1 MRGFMR
7 KEIAAIAVML
17 SFSSGAISDAYMCSD
32 GKTKFV
38 SSEPCGATNKTVRSA
53 QSISQQ
59 DAAVSAATAQRDL
72 ERQGEWLD
80 RRYQENAAYAR
91 AQQEIQRQA
100 AAQQAAYEK
109 QQQIAAQRA
118 AAIEMEKIRAIQE
131 RQFAPPNAIAAP
143 PQKKDPPQR
152 RPTSIAD
159 QGNGFMRDNTGNNY
173 LKNGDFLYGNDG
185 TRCLRNGDT
194 YNCRR

>member
-1 MRGFMR
+1 ML
-7 KEIAAIAVML
+7 KLITAVAAIL
-17 SFSSGAISDAYMCSD
+17 SLSTGALADAYMCSD

-38 SSEPCGATNKTVRSA
+38 STEPCGATSRTVRSA
-53 QSISQQ
+53 QSISQH
-59 DAAVSAATAQRDL
+59 DAAASAATARRDL

-80 RRYQENAAYAR
+80 RRYEENAAYAR

-100 AAQQAAYEK
+100 ASQQAAYERQK
-109 QQQIAAQRA
+109 QIAAQRA
-118 AAIEMEKIRAIQE
+118 AAMEMEKLRAIQE
-131 RQFAPPNAIAAP
+131 RQFTPPNTVAVPP
-143 PQKKDPPQR
+143 PQRNDPPQR
-152 RPTSIAD
+152 IPTSIAD

-173 LKNGDFLYGNDG
+173 LKNGDFLYRNDG

>member
-1 MRGFMR
+1 ML
-7 KEIAAIAVML
+7 KLVAVVAAML
-17 SFSSGAISDAYMCSD
+17 SLSTGALADAYMCSD

-38 SSEPCGATNKTVRSA
+38 STEPCGAASRTVRSA

-59 DAAVSAATAQRDL
+59 DAAASAASARQDL
-72 ERQGEWLD
+72 DRQGDWLD
-80 RRYQENAAYAR
+80 RRYQEKAIEMR
-91 AQQEIQRQA
+91 AQQEIQRQDA
-100 AAQQAAYEK
+100 ARQAAYEK
-109 QQQIAAQRA
+109 QKQIAAQRA
-118 AAIEMEKIRAIQE
+118 AAIEMEKLRAVQE

-143 PQKKDPPQR
+143 QRNDPPQR

-173 LKNGDFLYGNDG
+173 LKNGEFLYGNDG